1 MTTISNIAL
10 LILFVIGVILAVILA
25 AIGTSMTI
33 SDIIDDDPNHSITP
47 HLIPLV
53 IGIVLMG
60 ISASFKNI
68 SKRFKTIR
76 TFKG

>member
-1 MTTISNIAL
+1 MT
-10 LILFVIGVILAVILA
+10 F
-25 AIGTSMTI
+25 
-33 SDIIDDDPNHSITP
+33 SDIIEDVPNHSITP

-60 ISASFKNI
+60 VSVSFKTI
-68 SKRFKTIR
+68 PKRFKTIR